1 MQYHSNIT
9 SFNLLNNTKFANFLE
24 VEKHLGIESG
34 TLRDYL
40 STLKTESKTT
50 KIESKTEPKQKPI
63 HTNFETS
70 TTSTDVPQNVKM
82 ESVKIE
88 PIKPIPVPQNLGLES
103 MLSNFILQTIESNNT
118 VLIDLI
124 NDKLKDIK
132 PTEVYKPTYFVNNLE
147 VESMKGKIV
156 HKDFEFIAQ
165 LVIDGTLPPLLVGS
179 AGTGKSQI
187 AESIALLMELPFYSE
202 SITMQTAQSTFFGY
216 FTADGQFLETN
227 FYKAYT
233 QGGIYLLD
241 EIDRGN
247 PNTLLALNNV
257 VCSNKFTF
265 GNGTK
270 EKHKNFRFVATAN
283 TFGNGGNLEYLG
295 ANKLDK
301 AFLDRF
307 IMIQIDYDKE
317 MERKLIQDD
326 EVVNFCHS
334 FRAKVESKGIKEVIS
349 IRAMQKIVMLKKV
362 YKGQLTLTE
371 IAKSVFCY
379 STDLINLL

>member
-1 MQYHSNIT
+1 MYLYHSNIT

-40 STLKTESKTT
+40 STLKTESKSA
-50 KIESKTEPKQKPI
+50 KIEPKQKPI
-63 HTNFETS
+63 QSTFETS
-70 TTSTDVPQNVKM
+70 TVSNEIPQNVKL

-88 PIKPIPVPQNLGLES
+88 PIKPIPVHQNLGLEN
-103 MLSNFILQTIESNNT
+103 MFSNFILQTIETNNT

-132 PTEVYKPTYFVNNLE
+132 PTEVYKPTYFINNLE
-147 VESMKGKIV
+147 VETMKGKIV
-156 HKDFEFIAQ
+156 HKDFEFVAQ

-187 AESIALLMELPFYSE
+187 AESISILLDKPFYSE
-202 SITMQTAQSTFFGY
+202 SITMQTAQSSFFGY
-216 FTADGQFLETN
+216 FTANGDFLETN

-241 EIDRGN
+241 EVDRGN

-257 VCSNKFTF
+257 ISSKQFTF

-270 EKHKNFRFVATAN
+270 EKHPDFRFIATAN
-283 TFGNGGNLEYLG
+283 TYGNGGNLEYLG

-307 IMIQIDYDKE
+307 IMLTIDYDKE

-326 EVVNFCHS
+326 EVVNFCHN
-334 FRAKVESKGIKEVIS
+334 FRHKVESKGIREVIS

-379 STDLINLL
+379 STDLLNLL